1 MESVQKVGIVVE
13 IVLCCAVEVDATL
26 DKVWV
31 VSGLV
36 EDDGADTETENQ
48 EDYKRK
54 YWRVN
59 CILVKKVRMSKKILF
74 HTERILL
81 TSSMTL
87 S

>member
-1 MESVQKVGIVVE
+1 MESVQKFGIVVE
-13 IVLCCAVEVDATL
+13 AVLCRAVEVDATL

-31 VSGLV
+31 IFGLV
-36 EDDGADTETENQ
+36 DDDGADTETENQ
-48 EDYKRK
+48 EDDKRK
-54 YWRVN
+54 YWGVN
-59 CILVKKVRMSKKILF
+59 CILVKKVRMFMKILL

>member
-26 DKVWV
+26 DEVWV
-31 VSGLV
+31 ILGLV
-36 EDDGADTETENQ
+36 DDDRADTKTEDQEDD
-48 EDYKRK
+48 KRK
-54 YWRVN
+54 YWGVN
-59 CILVKKVRMSKKILF
+59 CILLKKVRMFKKILL